1 MRLYIRIILF
11 SLFMV
16 TLSAIAGND
25 KVNFSGAWSLNETKS
40 DLGEGRRGMVA
51 LKMTVRQTPDSLIIE
66 RLSKRRSGEEATSIE
81 KLTID
86 GKECTNTVF
95 ERPKKSIAGWS
106 KDGNTI
112 IITSKMTFEREG
124 EEIEIKSSETWSLL
138 ENNKILSIAF
148 SSTSPRGERKATY
161 VYDHVSK

>member
-1 MRLYIRIILF
+1 MRLYIRILLF

-51 LKMTVRQTPDSLIIE
+51 LKMTIRQTGDSLAIE
-66 RLSKRRSGEEATSIE
+66 RLSKRRSGEESTSIE

-95 ERPKKSIAGWS
+95 ERLKKSTASRS
-106 KDGNTI
+106 KDGKTI
-112 IITSKMTFEREG
+112 TILSKMTFEREG
-124 EEIEIKSSETWSLL
+124 EEIEIKSSEAWTLL
-138 ENNKILSIAF
+138 EDGKILSIAYG
-148 SSTSPRGERKATY
+148 STSPRGERKATY
-161 VYDHVSK
+161 VYDKVSK